1 MSFLVI
7 ISDHLNK
14 AGWEILRE
22 AEDVQLAGP
31 FAEREE
37 LMTAL
42 SAAAAII
49 IRSGTNVDRA
59 LMEHAPN
66 LRVIARAGAQ
76 LENVDIDEAT
86 RRGIM
91 VINSPDANVVAVAEH
106 TFAMLLSLAREI
118 PRGQSSLRAGRW
130 ERFDIVGWQLQGKS
144 IGLIGYGRHGR
155 AVAARAQAFGMR
167 VFAYDPYIDFEHAR
181 EQGVEVISFGE
192 LVSRADIISLHT
204 VVTEETRG
212 LFDAE
217 VFSSMK
223 PGAWFV
229 NCTAADLVDEA
240 ALLQALDSGQ
250 VSAAALDTFSQEPPP
265 PDNPLVHHPHVLAVP
280 HLNQNTLESQRDTS
294 LRVASTVLDALR
306 DEDFVNV
313 VNLPFGRAAEYR
325 KLKPY
330 LDLAEKL
337 GKVQGQLADG
347 VITHVELQVDGD
359 GMQTLVRP
367 LATALLRGLLRP
379 VDERT
384 VNYVCAPVIAH
395 EENITTAQVIGL
407 DLVNYPNLISCRVV
421 WEGGERTVAGVL
433 FAGAEARL
441 VQYGEVEIDARPEG
455 EILFLENEDVPGVI
469 GRVGTI
475 LGDNDIN
482 IAGWRYGRD
491 MPGGH
496 AVSFINLDD
505 PCPAEVE
512 VKLRS
517 MPEVKTAKIV
527 KL

>member
-7 ISDHLNK
+7 ISDHLNE

-31 FAEREE
+31 FAGREE
-37 LMTAL
+37 LIAAL
-42 SAAAAII
+42 PAADAII

-66 LRVIARAGAQ
+66 FRVIARAGAQ
-76 LENVDIDEAT
+76 LDNVDIDEAT

-91 VINSPDANVVAVAEH
+91 VINEPDANVVAVAEH
-106 TFAMLLSLAREI
+106 TLAMLLALAREI
-118 PRGQSSLRAGRW
+118 PRGQSSLRDGRW
-130 ERFDIVGWQLQGKS
+130 ERFDIVGRQLKGKS
-144 IGLIGYGRHGR
+144 IGLVGYGRHGR

-181 EQGVEVISFGE
+181 EQEVEVISFGE

-204 VVTEETRG
+204 AVTEETRG

-223 PGAWFV
+223 SGAWFV
-229 NCTAADLVDEA
+229 NCTAADLVDEE

-250 VSAAALDTFSQEPPP
+250 VGAAALDTFAQEPPP
-265 PDNPLVHHPHVLAVP
+265 PDHPLIHHPHVLAVP

-294 LRVASTVLDALR
+294 LRVASKVLDALR
-306 DEDFVNV
+306 GDDFVNV
-313 VNLPFGRAAEYR
+313 VNLPFGKTAQYR
-325 KLKPY
+325 NLKPY

-347 VITHVELQVDGD
+347 YINRVELQVNGE
-359 GMQTLVRP
+359 GMQSIVRP
-367 LATALLRGLLRP
+367 LATALLSGLLRP
-379 VDERT
+379 VDERAI
-384 VNYVCAPVIAH
+384 NYVCAPTIAH

-407 DLVNYPNLISCRVV
+407 DLVDYPNLISCRVA

-455 EILFLENEDVPGVI
+455 ELLFLENRDVPGVI
-469 GRVGTI
+469 GKVGTI
-475 LGDNDIN
+475 LGEHGIN

-491 MPGGH
+491 KPGGH

-505 PCPAEVE
+505 PCPPVVGMQLRALPEVE
-512 VKLRS
+512 
-517 MPEVKTAKIV
+517 TATIV